1 MGEVAEWYN
10 RGQLN
15 ALRSVLWTL
24 KRMHECEHK
33 LTDEQFDE
41 IAAYILSKAP
51 GSAEYKEL
59 EQIRDWD
66 YSKAAI
72 E

>member
-1 MGEVAEWYN
+1 MDELAEWYN

-24 KRMHECEHK
+24 KRMHECERTLSK
-33 LTDEQFDE
+33 EQFDV
-41 IAAYILSKAP
+41 IAAYILSHAP
-51 GSAEYKEL
+51 SSEAYKEL

-66 YSKAAI
+66 YSKTVI
-72 E
+72 Q